1 MAGVSSTA
9 SRSIDAALSSFAA
22 KGYEATSLDALAS
35 ELGVTKQTILHHFGS
50 KERLLGAVLQR
61 TVGEVAAVIDESLA
75 RTPESGWA
83 ALEAVVRAVFGL
95 AGRRP
100 ELAGFLR
107 EVGRLGPPHDAL
119 LVAELGPL
127 TERATAFLSSEMAG
141 VARPSTVPRRSDTS
155 PRSASA
161 LVPTSE
167 QLADH
172 TDPDAGRWDTS
183 PRSASAFAPSSA
195 GRAVPREARGVVLAA
210 YAAVIGAVTEL
221 EVLRQLGERPSARL
235 LVRRRRELL
244 VYLSD
249 LLGLTRAADLR
260 P

>member
-1 MAGVSSTA
+1 MAGASSTS
-9 SRSIDAALSSFAA
+9 SRSIDAALTSFAA

-107 EVGRLGPPHDAL
+107 EVGRLGPPYDAL

-141 VARPSTVPRRSDTS
+141 GSRS
-155 PRSASA
+155 P
-161 LVPTSE
+161 
-167 QLADH
+167 
-172 TDPDAGRWDTS
+172 GRWDTS
-183 PRSASAFAPSSA
+183 PRSASAFVPTSEESPADLNRQSRRWDGSPRSA
-195 GRAVPREARGVVLAA
+195 SALVPTSGERAADPDARAVVLAA

-249 LLGLTRAADLR
+249 LLGLTRATDSR

>member
-1 MAGVSSTA
+1 MSSTA
-9 SRSIDAALSSFAA
+9 SRSIDAALTSFAA
-22 KGYEATSLDALAS
+22 KGYEATSLDALAG

-127 TERATAFLSSEMAG
+127 TERATAFLSSEMAD
-141 VARPSTVPRRSDTS
+141 VSRH
-155 PRSASA
+155 
-161 LVPTSE
+161 PTGSR
-167 QLADH
+167 
-172 TDPDAGRWDTS
+172 RWDTS
-183 PRSASAFAPSSA
+183 PRSASAFVPTSA
-195 GRAVPREARGVVLAA
+195 GRPRLPGRWDTSPRSAEQLVPTSARRHADPDPRGVVLAA

-249 LLGLTRAADLR
+249 LLGLTRAADQR
-260 P
+260 S